1 MGTGTG
7 SRVGSR
13 MNQSNGSIIAVGR
26 GDTDTDRENSLLS
39 FFIPD
44 LTLGGAEQDTVNIVN
59 GLAERGYKIELLV
72 SKRKGHLKA
81 RLENNASVVE
91 LTPSNTSVFG
101 VGAHPPALV
110 NYFRRKRPVALFSQM
125 AHVSVVCLVASTIPG
140 TNTAIIPTQHNSF
153 GMSNDSGLKGR
164 IIRGSVPYLYPLADQ
179 VIAVSEG
186 VANSMVERAGL
197 KSRDISVLHN
207 PIHVDEVRER
217 SQQHIE
223 HEWLNDE
230 RIDVILFVG
239 RIEEQKNLTAW
250 LQAFKQIHE
259 RNPDTRAIIA
269 GKGSRRQQ
277 VTESAERLDI
287 DHVVSMP
294 GYVENPYAYMRNASV
309 FLLSSR
315 FEGLPTVLIEALAC
329 GCPVVA
335 TDCPS
340 GPREI
345 LADGRYGTLAPV
357 GDINGLV
364 DGVIQTLAD
373 PIPVHV
379 LEERADDFAP
389 ESVLDDYEQFLE
401 IHVFQK

>member
-1 MGTGTG
+1 
-7 SRVGSR
+7 
-13 MNQSNGSIIAVGR
+13 
-26 GDTDTDRENSLLS
+26 
-39 FFIPD
+39 
-44 LTLGGAEQDTVNIVN
+44 
-59 GLAERGYKIELLV
+59 
-72 SKRKGHLKA
+72 
-81 RLENNASVVE
+81 
-91 LTPSNTSVFG
+91 
-101 VGAHPPALV
+101 
-110 NYFRRKRPVALFSQM
+110 
-125 AHVSVVCLVASTIPG
+125 
-140 TNTAIIPTQHNSF
+140 
-153 GMSNDSGLKGR
+153 
-164 IIRGSVPYLYPLADQ
+164 
-179 VIAVSEG
+179 
-186 VANSMVERAGL
+186 
-197 KSRDISVLHN
+197 
-207 PIHVDEVRER
+207 
-217 SQQHIE
+217 
-223 HEWLNDE
+223 
-230 RIDVILFVG
+230 
-239 RIEEQKNLTAW
+239 
-250 LQAFKQIHE
+250 
-259 RNPDTRAIIA
+259 
-269 GKGSRRQQ
+269 
-277 VTESAERLDI
+277 
-287 DHVVSMP
+287 MP